1 MFYPQSVD
9 EVSRPGLAVLDDQLR
24 ALQLRLEMRRQREAR
39 LGSVQDEGRLAGVC
53 GDVLETLG
61 QDGNDSLL

>member
-9 EVSRPGLAVLDDQLR
+9 EVSRPGLAVLDDQF
-24 ALQLRLEMRRQREAR
+24 RLEMRRQREAR

-53 GDVLETLG
+53 RDVLETLG
-61 QDGNDSLL
+61 EDGNDSLL